1 MGGLATGPPN
11 PPDARGA
18 TAKPRRPSN
27 SPVVPAPSA
36 TIVLLR
42 DRAAG
47 GIEILL
53 IQRHRASKFAAGDH
67 VFPGGK
73 IEIDDHPEDVARWCA
88 GLDGDQAARVLGA
101 TDGTRTALAHWTGAI
116 REAFEEVGV
125 LLAVDAAGGPPRVD
139 PAKLAEYRRAC
150 QRDHRAFWD
159 LIRGERLTLMTDRL
173 AYFAHWITPEENPL
187 RFDVRFFAAPMPEGQ
202 DAEADDRE
210 IIGVRWLSPREA
222 FEAQARGE
230 ISLRRPTV
238 ANLKIF
244 EAASSVAGALTS
256 LAGREI
262 PTIRPRVLTDAN
274 GKQRALLPG
283 DPGWY

>member
-1 MGGLATGPPN
+1 MADLATGSP
-11 PPDARGA
+11 A
-18 TAKPRRPSN
+18 T
-27 SPVVPAPSA
+27 PAPSA

-42 DRAAG
+42 DRPAAG
-47 GIEILL
+47 VEILL

-73 IEIDDHPEDVARWCA
+73 IEVADHPDDVERWCA
-88 GLDGDQAARVLGA
+88 GLDGARAARILGA

-139 PAKLAEYRRAC
+139 RAKLAEYRRAC

-159 LIRGERLTLMTDRL
+159 LVRAERLTLVTDQL
-173 AYFAHWITPEENPL
+173 VYFAHWITPEENPL
-187 RFDVRFFAAPMPEGQ
+187 RFDVRFFAAPMPVGQ
-202 DAEADDRE
+202 EAEADERE
-210 IIGVRWLSPREA
+210 IVGVRWLSPREA
-222 FEAQARGE
+222 FDAQSRGE

-244 EAASSVAGALTS
+244 EAATSAGGALDA
-256 LAGREI
+256 LQGREI
-262 PTIRPRVLTDAN
+262 PTIRPRVITGAD
-274 GKQRALLPG
+274 GQPRALLPG

>member
-1 MGGLATGPPN
+1 VSV
-11 PPDARGA
+11 
-18 TAKPRRPSN
+18 KP

-42 DRAAG
+42 DRPAG

-73 IEIDDHPEDVARWCA
+73 IEVADHPDDAARWCA
-88 GLDGDQAARVLGA
+88 GLDRDEASRVLGA

-125 LLAVDAAGGPPRVD
+125 LLAVDAAGRPVE

-150 QRDHRAFWD
+150 QRDHRVFWD
-159 LIRGERLTLMTDRL
+159 MVRSEELTLATDRL

-202 DAEADDRE
+202 EAEADERE
-210 IIGVRWLSPREA
+210 IVGVRWLSPREA
-222 FEAQARGE
+222 VDAQSRGE

-238 ANLKIF
+238 ANLRIF
-244 EAASSVAGALTS
+244 EGARSVADALAS
-256 LAGREI
+256 LAGRDI
-262 PTIRPRVLTDAN
+262 PTIRPRVITGPD
-274 GKQRALLPG
+274 GQPRALLPG